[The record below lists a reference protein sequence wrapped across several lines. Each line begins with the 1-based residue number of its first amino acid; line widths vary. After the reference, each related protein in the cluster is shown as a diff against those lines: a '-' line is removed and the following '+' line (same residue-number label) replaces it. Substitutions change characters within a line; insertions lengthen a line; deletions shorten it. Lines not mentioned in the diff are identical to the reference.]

1 MRRVPTAAAA
11 IPALATL
18 AALAACGRPPARA
31 PQANPA
37 PTEGHIS
44 LERRPCFG
52 TCPVYTVTLE
62 RSGEV
67 IFRGHRFVADT
78 GTFTG
83 SIPATRADSLFRELD
98 AAGWFAF
105 ADRYGMGE
113 PGCERFATDLP
124 SVVTEVRMDG
134 RAKRV
139 EHDYG
144 CTGAPAKLETLER
157 RIDEVTGVVRWVG
170 K

>member
-1 MRRVPTAAAA
+1 MRRVPTAAA
-11 IPALATL
+11 I
-18 AALAACGRPPARA
+18 AALVTFASVAACGRPPARA
-31 PQANPA
+31 PQTDPIS
-37 PTEGHIS
+37 TEGQIS

-52 TCPVYTVTLE
+52 ACPVYTVTLE
-62 RSGEV
+62 RSGAV
-67 IFRGHRFVADT
+67 IFQGRRFVADT

-83 SIPATRADSLFRELD
+83 SIPAARADSLFRELD
-98 AAGWFAF
+98 AGGWFAF

-144 CTGAPAKLETLER
+144 CTGAPAKLEALER
-157 RIDEVTGVVRWVG
+157 RIDEVAGVRKWVG
-170 K
+170 R

>member
-1 MRRVPTAAAA
+1 VTTAAAA
-11 IPALATL
+11 IGALATL
-18 AALAACGRPPARA
+18 ALVACGRSPARP
-31 PQANPA
+31 PQAEPA

-52 TCPVYTVTLE
+52 ACPVYTVTLE
-62 RSGEV
+62 RSGAV
-67 IFRGHRFVADT
+67 IFEGRRFVADT

-83 SIPATRADSLFRELD
+83 SIPAARADSLFLELD
-98 AAGWFAF
+98 AAGWFTF

-124 SVVTEVRMDG
+124 SVVTEVRIDG

-144 CTGAPAKLETLER
+144 CAGAPAKLEALER
-157 RIDEVTGVVRWVG
+157 RIDEVAEVRKWVG
-170 K
+170 R

>member
-1 MRRVPTAAAA
+1 MRRMPATAATIA
-11 IPALATL
+11 ALATL
-18 AALAACGRPPARA
+18 GTLAACGRPPARA
-31 PQANPA
+31 PQADPA
-37 PTEGHIS
+37 SAEGHIS

-52 TCPVYTVTLE
+52 ACPVYTVTLE
-62 RSGEV
+62 RSGAV
-67 IFRGHRFVADT
+67 IFQGRRFVADT

-83 SIPATRADSLFRELD
+83 SIPAARADSLFRELE
-98 AAGWFAF
+98 AAGWFTF

-124 SVVTEVRMDG
+124 SVVTEVRTDG

-144 CTGAPAKLETLER
+144 CTGAPAKLEVLER
-157 RIDEVTGVVRWVG
+157 RIDEVAGVRKWVG
-170 K
+170 R